1 MVKTASTMLPLGT
14 SAPDFSLPNV
24 DGDTVSLSDIP
35 ADAPLLVAFIC
46 NHCPFVVHL
55 REEFAKFAAEYE
67 EKGLSVVAISS
78 NDVSTHPDDSPE
90 LMVKEVEQFGYTFPY
105 LYDES
110 QDVAKAYNAA
120 CTPDFFLFDRDK
132 RLAYRGQFDDSRPQ
146 SDTPIT
152 GADLR
157 AAADAVLSGT
167 EVSSEQRASIGCN
180 IKWKEGAAPEYFT
193 GAPAV

>member
-180 IKWKEGAAPEYFT
+180 IKWKAENAPGY
-193 GAPAV
+193 A